1 MTEAPA
7 ALSSDVNGLEMR
19 DRTVLPGFDEDSHL
33 PGIHGAFPAIAKKKQ
48 CEFPWLMCRL

>member
-7 ALSSDVNGLEMR
+7 ALSSDVGGLEMR

-33 PGIHGAFPAIAKKKQ
+33 PRIHGALLAIAKKNNVN
-48 CEFPWLMCRL
+48 FHG